1 MTVSTLPGTNLD
13 LGKQVSGLWS
23 INDNDKS
30 SNHQGK
36 MKIRKKTTLG

>member
-1 MTVSTLPGTNLD
+1 MPVSTLPETNLD

-30 SNHQGK
+30 SNHQGERK
-36 MKIRKKTTLG
+36 TRKKTTLG